1 MTDHSEL
8 ENSVAA
14 FVLGAADANESE
26 DVRVHLAGCD
36 ECRLLAA
43 RLQRATDSLSLAIEI
58 VEPPVRLKSRILD
71 AAVASARTPTQ
82 SPAGARII
90 RLPRERARRWAF
102 GSRMAAGFPKAAV
115 AALALAV
122 LGLGSWNVYLTTQLS
137 REQGQVASGTLTGRG
152 EMTSVQATVL
162 DFKAHSLAVV
172 SFSKLPAV
180 PAGKVYELWLIP
192 ASGAADGVAV
202 FQPDIDG
209 SKTVVVSRDLSRYK
223 LIAVTVEN
231 GPSGVPAPTQQPN
244 ITGPAV

>member
-1 MTDHSEL
+1 MTDHAEL

-14 FVLGAADANESE
+14 SVLGAAGDKEME
-26 DVRVHLAGCD
+26 DVRAHLAGCAD
-36 ECRLLAA
+36 CRLLAA

-58 VEPPVRLKSRILD
+58 VEPPARLKSRILE
-71 AAVASARTPTQ
+71 AAAAAARTPAQ
-82 SPAGARII
+82 SPAKARII
-90 RLPRERARRWAF
+90 HLRRGRTRPWAI

-137 REQGQVASGTLTGRG
+137 REQGQVVSGTLTGRA
-152 EMTSVQATVL
+152 EMSGVQATVL

-172 SFSKLPAV
+172 SFSKLPAA

-192 ASGAADGVAV
+192 ASGAAERVAV

-209 SKTVVVSRDLSRYK
+209 SNTVVVNRDLSHYK
-223 LIAVTVEN
+223 WMAVTVEN
-231 GPSGVPAPTQQPN
+231 GPSGAPAPTQEPS
-244 ITGPAV
+244 IIGRAV